1 MDLNVLFY
9 SSTFLIFTYL
19 NYKITNLEKE
29 LITYKMVDDILNMK
43 ILNLENN
50 IKNLE
55 DFRLEI
61 YKNNLSTNNVWE
73 DDDDDDEMINLIFFY

>member
-73 DDDDDDEMINLIFFY
+73 DEDEDDDDDD

>member
-9 SSTFLIFTYL
+9 SSTLLIFTYL

-61 YKNNLSTNNVWE
+61 YKNNLSTNNIWEDE
-73 DDDDDDEMINLIFFY
+73 DDDDDD

>member
-9 SSTFLIFTYL
+9 SSTLLIFTYL

-73 DDDDDDEMINLIFFY
+73 DEDDDDDD

>member
-9 SSTFLIFTYL
+9 SSTLLIFTYL

-61 YKNNLSTNNVWE
+61 YKNNLSNNNVWDEDE
-73 DDDDDDEMINLIFFY
+73 DDDDD